1 MKSTISKIST
11 QWILTINLFKG
22 ESNRRTEFKEG
33 EELNFHGLQSHRL
46 LNHWVE
52 IKVK

>member
-22 ESNRRTEFKEG
+22 ESKTEFKEG